1 MIAKTEC
8 QFCGKIHNVKF
19 VIDPDNFLE
28 ECNDDQDYVISI
40 FKCLVFPD
48 VQQPSDGNHTVRD
61 AKQALEELEKD
72 FLNRTIEF
80 EEKYGVKL
88 SGIETNIS
96 NKPAWDRVKEKHTN
110 SLILYSDLA

>member
-8 QFCGKIHNVKF
+8 QYCHKIHNVKF

-28 ECNDDQDYVISI
+28 ECVDDQDYVISI

-48 VQQPSDGNHTVRD
+48 VQQTSDENHTIRD
-61 AKQALEELEKD
+61 AKHALEELEKD
-72 FLNRTIEF
+72 FLNKILEF
-80 EEKYGVKL
+80 EETYGVTL

-96 NKPAWDRVKEKHTN
+96 NKPAWKRVKEKHTT
-110 SLILYSDLA
+110 SLVLYSDLS

>member
-8 QFCGKIHNVKF
+8 QFCGKIHNVRF
-19 VIDPDNFLE
+19 GIDPDNFLE

-61 AKQALEELEKD
+61 AKHALEELEKD
-72 FLNRTIEF
+72 FFIKNGFSFFNTLLH
-80 EEKYGVKL
+80 K
-88 SGIETNIS
+88 
-96 NKPAWDRVKEKHTN
+96 KEK
-110 SLILYSDLA
+110 SLLTVFILFVS